1 MLNFQ
6 QQIGFTGT
14 FTSKAVNK
22 PLEDI
27 RYLLQNV
34 TQVMILKSR
43 FFGNTLIQCFSLSI
57 PQQ

>member
-1 MLNFQ
+1 M
-6 QQIGFTGT
+6 TDT
-14 FTSKAVNK
+14 FTSKAVNT

-43 FFGNTLIQCFSLSI
+43 FFGNTLIQCLSPSI

>member
-1 MLNFQ
+1 M
-6 QQIGFTGT
+6 TDT
-14 FTSKAVNK
+14 FTSKAVNT

-43 FFGNTLIQCFSLSI
+43 FFGNTLIQYLSPSI